1 MYLPTHF
8 KETRS
13 DQLHALIRDY
23 PFATVIVPGEGGVSA
38 NHLPLELI
46 DGTHLHGHVARGNEL
61 AKLGGAEVLVIFH
74 GPDGYV
80 SPNWYPSKQETHRE
94 VPTWNYAVAH
104 VHGRLR
110 VTEDAQWLRRLLE
123 RLTDRHE
130 AGQSE
135 PWRVS
140 DAPEDHVQKLL
151 RAIVGLE
158 IAIDR
163 IEGKFK
169 LSQNH
174 PAANREG
181 VIAGLHQ
188 RAGRGDADL
197 ADLMSQS
204 DISQQSGDRS

>member
-1 MYLPTHF
+1 MYQPTHF
-8 KETRS
+8 RVADSEK
-13 DQLHALIRDY
+13 LHALMRAY
-23 PFATVIVPGEGGVSA
+23 PFATVVTNGEGGVAA
-38 NHLPLELI
+38 NHLPLELV
-46 DGTHLHGHVARGNEL
+46 DGKLHGHVARGNEL
-61 AKLGGAEVLVIFH
+61 SSMDGAEVLVIFR

-94 VPTWNYAVAH
+94 VPTWNYAVVH

-110 VTEDAQWLRRLLE
+110 TTSDAAWLRGLLD

-130 AGQSE
+130 AGQPE

-140 DAPEDHVQKLL
+140 DAPEDHVEKML

-158 IAIDR
+158 ISIDR

-174 PAANREG
+174 PDANRAG
-181 VIAGLHQ
+181 VRAGLGE
-188 RAGRGDADL
+188 RAGRGDAEL
-197 ADLMSQS
+197 ADLMSQEEK
-204 DISQQSGDRS
+204 DRS